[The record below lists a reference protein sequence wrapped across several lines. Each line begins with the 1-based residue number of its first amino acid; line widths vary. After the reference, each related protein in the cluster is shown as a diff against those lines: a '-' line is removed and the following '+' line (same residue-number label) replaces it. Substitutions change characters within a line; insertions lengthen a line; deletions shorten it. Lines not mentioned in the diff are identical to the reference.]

1 MKRRDE
7 LRGGESESSLSVQ
20 ARRGE
25 KEKGSE
31 QRKTTEER
39 KQRERKRKNR
49 DVTGV
54 TQDRIDGNFY
64 SCYCCYFLLLL
75 V

>member
-7 LRGGESESSLSVQ
+7 LIEVKLRGGESGSSLSER
-20 ARRGE
+20 ARREE

-39 KQRERKRKNR
+39 NQREKKI
-49 DVTGV
+49 GMS
-54 TQDRIDGNFY
+54 QE
-64 SCYCCYFLLLL
+64 
-75 V
+75 